1 MPRILIVDD
10 DPIQRMLV
18 REVLADDHSLTYAE
32 VEDGTEALEQA
43 HTERPDLVILD
54 VMLPSSDGFQICR
67 EMKSDPILRSIPVIL
82 LTARYQDDDDKRGHE
97 AGAEALITKPFDPVE
112 LQAVVRK
119 MLGQKSQRA

>member
-82 LTARYQDDDDKRGHE
+82 LTARYQDDDHKRGHE
-97 AGAEALITKPFDPVE
+97 AGADALITKPFDPVE